1 MIERAA
7 VAERTPK
14 AMPVQADTRPSL
26 LYIIKQVELAVR
38 ASLEEIVRPAALTVP
53 QYTALTILERQPDL
67 TSAEL
72 ARNSFVTTQS
82 MADMTD
88 ALLGAG
94 LVERRR
100 DSSDRRRLVLSLTA
114 RGRRLLRR
122 LEPTVN
128 ALEVRMVEGLAPR
141 EIAEIRERL
150 LACRRALAGGEPH

>member
-1 MIERAA
+1 
-7 VAERTPK
+7 VAQRPAR
-14 AMPVQADTRPSL
+14 AMPAEADARPSL

-38 ASLEEIVRPAALTVP
+38 ASLEEIVRPVALTVP

-88 ALLGAG
+88 ALLSAG

-100 DSSDRRRLVLSLTA
+100 DASDRRRLVLSLTA
-114 RGRRLLRR
+114 GGRRLLRR
-122 LEPTVN
+122 LEPNVN
-128 ALEVRMVEGLAPR
+128 ALETRMVDGLAPR
-141 EIAEIRERL
+141 EVAEIRERL

>member
-1 MIERAA
+1 MA
-7 VAERTPK
+7 TG
-14 AMPVQADTRPSL
+14 TRPSL

-38 ASLEEIVRPAALTVP
+38 ASLEEILRPAGLTVQ
-53 QYTALTILERQPDL
+53 QYTALTILERQSDL

-82 MADMTD
+82 MADMTT

-100 DSSDRRRLVLSLTA
+100 DATDRRRLVLTLTP
-114 RGRRLLRR
+114 RGRRLLRQ
-122 LEPTVN
+122 LEPGVN
-128 ALEVRMVEGLAPR
+128 ALENRMVDGLPAR
-141 EIAEIRERL
+141 DVAEIRERL